1 MSSFDTNI
9 AYEDVEYTYAT
20 TDVSRTLVNKD
31 KFVSAGW
38 VGVIPAKANIFHH
51 QNESKFIEFHNEFIE
66 FHNEICC
73 RLMELLHLPK
83 GWDGPDSMPVKNEI
97 AESALRVLCHIYQ
110 DQLPIPSLVPGADGS
125 LQIEWHCGDYD
136 IELDILEPN
145 LIDAWRKNIKTDV
158 EDEDEI
164 STTDFKDVGTWMHQL
179 VLSLPLK

>member
-1 MSSFDTNI
+1 MSPFDTNI

-20 TDVSRTLVNKD
+20 TDVSRTLVKKG
-31 KFVSAGW
+31 KFGSAGL
-38 VGVIPAKANIFHH
+38 VGVIPAKANLFHH
-51 QNESKFIEFHNEFIE
+51 QNESKFIEFHNEIY
-66 FHNEICC
+66 C

-83 GWDGPDSMPVKNEI
+83 GWDGSDSMPVKNEI
-97 AESALRVLCHIYQ
+97 ADSALRVLCHIYQ

-125 LQIEWHCGDYD
+125 LQIEWHCGHYD

-179 VLSLPLK
+179 ILSLPLK

>member
-1 MSSFDTNI
+1 MSPFDTNI

-20 TDVSRTLVNKD
+20 TDVSRALVKKD
-31 KFVSAGW
+31 KFGSAWW
-38 VGVIPAKANIFHH
+38 VGAVPAKANLFHH
-51 QNESKFIEFHNEFIE
+51 QNESKFIEFHNKIYS
-66 FHNEICC
+66 

-97 AESALRVLCHIYQ
+97 AESALRVLCHIYR
-110 DQLPIPSLVPGADGS
+110 DELPIPSLVPGADGS
-125 LQIEWHCGDYD
+125 LQMEWHCGDYD

-164 STTDFKDVGTWMHQL
+164 STTDFKDVGTWIHQL
-179 VLSLPLK
+179 ILSLPLK